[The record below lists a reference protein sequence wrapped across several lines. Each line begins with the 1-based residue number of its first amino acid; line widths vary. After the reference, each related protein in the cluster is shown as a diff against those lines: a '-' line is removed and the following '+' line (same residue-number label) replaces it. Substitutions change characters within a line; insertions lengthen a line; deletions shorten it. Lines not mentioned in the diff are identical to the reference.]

1 MSGIFIPIFKEVSIL
16 IEVKVRRDHIH
27 VSGHAGHAPPGQDI
41 VCAGVTALV
50 QTLAESIQAL
60 TEDTITYEISPGRA
74 DIYYGNLSEKSR
86 TLVDSFFIG
95 ICMIAGEFPGNV
107 RIT

>member
-1 MSGIFIPIFKEVSIL
+1 M
-16 IEVKVRRDHIH
+16 IEVKVRKNHIE

-41 VCAGVTALV
+41 VCAGMTALV

-95 ICMIAGEFPGNV
+95 VCLIADDFPDNV
-107 RIT
+107 RII

>member
-1 MSGIFIPIFKEVSIL
+1 M
-16 IEVKVRRDHIH
+16 IEVRVRKNYIQ

-41 VCAGVTALV
+41 VCAGVSALT
-50 QTLAESIQAL
+50 QALLMSIDSLAEDRIK
-60 TEDTITYEISPGRA
+60 YRISPGRA

-95 ICMIAGEFPGNV
+95 VCLIADDFPDNV
-107 RIT
+107 RII

>member
-1 MSGIFIPIFKEVSIL
+1 M
-16 IEVKVRRDHIH
+16 IEVKVRKNHIE

-41 VCAGVTALV
+41 VCAGMTALV

-74 DIYYGNLSEKSR
+74 DIYYGNLTEKSR

-95 ICMIAGEFPGNV
+95 VCLIADDFPDNV
-107 RIT
+107 RII